1 MDGREVLKGML
12 INNDTIK
19 HQGIEKVELE
29 FNKDGSI
36 LSVFVKRRPEKCGW
50 SDKLSLDAWKLI

>member
-1 MDGREVLKGML
+1 MESQPLKGML
-12 INNDTIK
+12 INSSTISE
-19 HQGIEKVELE
+19 QGIEKVEIE

-50 SDKLSLDAWKLI
+50 KDKLSLDARKLI

>member
-12 INNDTIK
+12 INNDTIR

-50 SDKLSLDAWKLI
+50 KDKLSLDAWKLI